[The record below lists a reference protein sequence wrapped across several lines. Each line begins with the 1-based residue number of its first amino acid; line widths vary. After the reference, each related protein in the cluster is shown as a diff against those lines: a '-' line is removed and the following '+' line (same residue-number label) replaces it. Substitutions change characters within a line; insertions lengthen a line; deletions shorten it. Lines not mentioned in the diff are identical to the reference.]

1 MKTDFNAIVK
11 MGGGM
16 EAAMYNIHG
25 GLEGKSALVIADVM
39 FYKR

>member
-1 MKTDFNAIVK
+1 
-11 MGGGM
+11 MGVGPK
-16 EAAMYNIHG
+16 APVYNTYG